1 VLGINPLLSYWWPL
15 AESGMAVGHR
25 LDIWFRPRWLTAWG
39 VLGAPRLHYT
49 IETGEVIS
57 KETAAEYALDTFDNE
72 WHPIIKE
79 GLAYWRGESTDPAFS
94 DVRIRAR
101 RTSEFVLEVCRS
113 ASEL

>member
-1 VLGINPLLSYWWPL
+1 
-15 AESGMAVGHR
+15 
-25 LDIWFRPRWLTAWG
+25 